1 MTAATVRFRAT
12 TSSLRKYRNYR
23 LYFIGQCISL
33 VGTWMQDTA
42 LPWLVLEETHS
53 PVMVGF
59 LVFCRYVPMLVFGLF
74 SGAIADRFD
83 YRRLVIATQVASM
96 LIATTLAVL
105 TLAGNPPLWTLF
117 VLAVL
122 GGLVFIVD
130 APTRQALTFQLVGPD
145 DLPNAIGLNATMF
158 NVARIIGP
166 AVAGVLIAA
175 VGVGVCFALNAASY
189 VAVLAVLLLIRPSE
203 FHPLD
208 RDEESVG
215 GLDAVREGLAYVWH
229 DQRMRVVM
237 VVTTLVSLL
246 GFNFRVLIP
255 VLASTTL
262 GGGATTLGVLFAA
275 LGAGALVGSILT
287 AGAGRPT
294 LTRFFAGALCSG
306 VAMLL
311 LAPMHVTW
319 AAAALLLLVGLSF
332 SVWTAAAQSIVQ
344 LAVPDRLRG
353 RVSSLLLL
361 SLTGLTPFGSL
372 ITGALAEIGGTR
384 LAYAVSGL
392 VGIVVTLAGALW
404 LARSRA
410 GRLAPAAESPR

>member
-1 MTAATVRFRAT
+1 MSAATVRFRAT
-12 TSSLRKYRNYR
+12 FSSLRKHRNYR
-23 LYFIGQCISL
+23 LYFVGQCISL

-96 LIATTLAVL
+96 LIATALAL
-105 TLAGNPPLWTLF
+105 LALAGDPPLWALF
-117 VLAVL
+117 VLAAL

-130 APTRQALTFQLVGPD
+130 APTRQAFTFQLVGPD
-145 DLPNAIGLNATMF
+145 DLPNAVGLNATMF

-189 VAVLAVLLLIRPSE
+189 VAVLTVLLLIRPSE

-208 RDEESVG
+208 RGEETVG
-215 GLDAVREGLAYVWH
+215 GLTAVREGLAYVWH
-229 DQRMRVVM
+229 DQRMKVVM

-262 GGGATTLGVLFAA
+262 GGGARTLGVLFAA

-306 VAMLL
+306 AAMLL

-344 LAVPDRLRG
+344 LAVPD
-353 RVSSLLLL
+353 
-361 SLTGLTPFGSL
+361 GS
-372 ITGALAEIGGTR
+372 
-384 LAYAVSGL
+384 
-392 VGIVVTLAGALW
+392 AGACR
-404 LARSRA
+404 ACSFSR
-410 GRLAPAAESPR
+410 